1 MYVYV
6 LYVVIVLA
14 IGYILMMY
22 FSKNRL
28 FQTAQLENYINSS
41 SFASIDKILQNE
53 NAKNN
58 FAQIKNKIIAFYMIR
73 DELYDE
79 LKTLQK
85 RLLKICNLL
94 NNNSNDNLIKR
105 NRLLKFRY
113 FESKSFQIFDN
124 YSSLSEEILKNNDV
138 LKYFKDLDDLT
149 IMLRYIKEIMVE
161 NNIKVLDE
169 ITKDFIVDSKAI
181 NNEHRRLI
189 FKLFEINNECVK
201 SLRTLNNV
209 ASMQGTI
216 AALPIHL
223 MYIKCIIIK
232 ELLGKWHNKISLIL
246 SSYLATTK

>member
-94 NNNSNDNLIKR
+94 KNNSSSNLIKR
-105 NRLLKFRY
+105 SQLLKFRY
-113 FESKSFQIFDN
+113 FESKSFQLFDN
-124 YSSLSEEILKNNDV
+124 YSSLNEEILKSNDV
-138 LKYFKDLDDLT
+138 LKDFKDLDDLT
-149 IMLRYIKEIMVE
+149 VMLRYIKEIMVE

-216 AALPIHL
+216 AAFANTFNVYK
-223 MYIKCIIIK
+223 MYY
-232 ELLGKWHNKISLIL
+232 NKR
-246 SSYLATTK
+246 AFREVA